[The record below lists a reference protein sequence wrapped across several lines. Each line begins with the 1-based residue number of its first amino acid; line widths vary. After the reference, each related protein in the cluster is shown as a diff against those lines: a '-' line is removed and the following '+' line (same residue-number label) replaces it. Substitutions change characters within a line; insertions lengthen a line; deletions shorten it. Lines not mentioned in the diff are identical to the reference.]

1 MAMQKFDE
9 LLANFSS
16 DKKIRIGVVCAN
28 DEVTIQ
34 SVFNEKVREY
44 LEPILIGDEEK
55 ISGILAQLGLSA
67 RIVSADTEEACAAI
81 GVEMVHK
88 KEIDFL
94 MKGHI
99 QTRTFLKAVVDR
111 EKGIATS
118 ALLSHVALNE
128 IPSYHKLLL
137 TTDGGMVTAPSKAD
151 KKILIQHGI
160 EVMNKIGIKKPKV
173 GLLAAAEKVN
183 PKIASTIEAEEIMN
197 ELQAEAPDSC
207 WIDGPISLDLS
218 LSKEVAEIKHY
229 DSPVAGDADIVVG
242 PDITTMN
249 VLGKSLT
256 ILAGAKMAG
265 LIMGASV
272 PIVMVSRGST
282 EEEKAYSI
290 VVAMY
295 CSKRG

>member
-1 MAMQKFDE
+1 MQKFDE
-9 LLANFSS
+9 LLANFASEQ
-16 DKKIRIGVVCAN
+16 KIRIGVVCAN

-44 LEPILIGDEEK
+44 LEPILIGDEAK
-55 ISGILAQLGLSA
+55 INEILTEYNFSA
-67 RIVSADTEEACAAI
+67 RIVSADTEESCAAI
-81 GVEMVHK
+81 GVEMVRK
-88 KEIDFL
+88 NEIDFL

-118 ALLSHVALNE
+118 GLLSHVALNE
-128 IPSYHKLLL
+128 IPAYHKLLL

-151 KKILIQHGI
+151 KKILIKHGI
-160 EVMNKIGIKKPKV
+160 EVMNKIGVKKPKV

-183 PKIASTIEAEEIMN
+183 PKISSTVEAEEIMQ
-197 ELQAEAPDSC
+197 EIQSEEPDSC

-218 LSKEVAEIKHY
+218 LSKEVAAIKHY
-229 DSPVAGDADIVVG
+229 ESPVAGDADIVVG

-290 VVAMY
+290 LVAMY
-295 CSKRG
+295 CSKR

>member
-1 MAMQKFDE
+1 MQH
-9 LLANFSS
+9 NFSAQ
-16 DKKIRIGVVCAN
+16 VVPA
-28 DEVTIQ
+28 E
-34 SVFNEKVREY
+34 
-44 LEPILIGDEEK
+44 
-55 ISGILAQLGLSA
+55 
-67 RIVSADTEEACAAI
+67 TEEECAAI
-81 GVEMVHK
+81 GVKMAKNNEL
-88 KEIDFL
+88 DFL
-94 MKGHI
+94 MKGHL

-118 ALLSHVALNE
+118 KLLSHVALNE
-128 IPSYHKLLL
+128 IPTYHKLLL
-137 TTDGGMVTAPSKAD
+137 TTDGGMVTSPSKEE

-160 EVMNKIGIKKPKV
+160 EVMNKIGVAKPKV

-183 PKIASTIEAEEIMN
+183 PKITSSVEAEEIMQEFQN
-197 ELQAEAPDSC
+197 EAPDSC

-218 LSKEVAEIKHY
+218 LSKEVARIKHY
-229 DSPVAGDADIVVG
+229 ESPVAGDADIVVG

-290 VVAMY
+290 LVAMY
-295 CSKRG
+295 CSKR

>member
-1 MAMQKFDE
+1 MQKFDE
-9 LLANFSS
+9 LLANFSC
-16 DKKIRIGVVCAN
+16 DQKIRIGVVCAN

-34 SVFNEKVREY
+34 SVFNQKVRDF
-44 LEPILIGDEEK
+44 LEPVLIGNEEIITK
-55 ISGILAQLGLSA
+55 ILRKLDLSA
-67 RIVSADTEEACAAI
+67 RVVPARTDEECAAL
-81 GVEMVHK
+81 GVEMVK
-88 KEIDFL
+88 KNDIDFL

-118 ALLSHVALNE
+118 GLLSHVALNE
-128 IPSYHKLLL
+128 IPAYHKLLL
-137 TTDGGMVTAPSKAD
+137 TTDGGMVTAPSKED

-160 EVMNKIGIKKPKV
+160 EVMNKIGIVKPKV
-173 GLLAAAEKVN
+173 GILAAAEKVN
-183 PKIASTIEAEEIMN
+183 PKIASSVEAEEIMQ
-197 ELQAEAPDSC
+197 ELQADAPDSC

-218 LSKEVAEIKHY
+218 LSKEVADIKHY
-229 DSPVAGDADIVVG
+229 DSPVAGDADIVIG

-290 VVAMY
+290 LIAMY
-295 CSKRG
+295 CSKR

>member
-1 MAMQKFDE
+1 MKKFDE
-9 LLANFSS
+9 LLTNFSS
-16 DKKIRIGVVCAN
+16 DQKIRIGVVCAN

-34 SVFNEKVREY
+34 SVFNEKVRDY

-55 ISGILAQLGLSA
+55 MIPILAKNGFSA
-67 RIVSADTEEACAAI
+67 RLVSAVTEEDCAAI
-81 GVEMVHK
+81 GVEMVKK

-111 EKGIATS
+111 EKGIAIS
-118 ALLSHVALNE
+118 DLLSHVALNE
-128 IPSYHKLLL
+128 IPAYHKLLL
-137 TTDGGMVTAPSKAD
+137 TTDGGMVTAPSKED
-151 KKILIQHGI
+151 KKILIKHGI
-160 EVMNKIGIKKPKV
+160 EVMNKIGIEKPKV

-183 PKIASTIEAEEIMN
+183 PKIASSVEAEEIMQ

-218 LSKEVAEIKHY
+218 LSKAVAKIKHY
-229 DSPVAGDADIVVG
+229 ESPVAGDADIVVG

-282 EEEKAYSI
+282 EEEKTYSI
-290 VVAMY
+290 LVAMY
-295 CSKRG
+295 CSKR

>member
-1 MAMQKFDE
+1 MKKFDE
-9 LLANFSS
+9 LLTNFSS
-16 DKKIRIGVVCAN
+16 DQKIRIGVVCAN

-34 SVFNEKVREY
+34 SVFNEKVRDY
-44 LEPILIGDEEK
+44 LEPVLIGDEEK
-55 ISGILAQLGLSA
+55 MIPILAENGFSA
-67 RIVSADTEEACAAI
+67 RLVSAVTEEDCAAI
-81 GVEMVHK
+81 GVEMVKK

-111 EKGIATS
+111 EKGIAIS
-118 ALLSHVALNE
+118 DLLSHVALNE
-128 IPSYHKLLL
+128 IPAYHKLLL
-137 TTDGGMVTAPSKAD
+137 TTDGGMVTAPSKED
-151 KKILIQHGI
+151 KKILIKHGI
-160 EVMNKIGIKKPKV
+160 EVMNKIGIEKPKV

-183 PKIASTIEAEEIMN
+183 PKIASSVEAEEIMQ

-207 WIDGPISLDLS
+207 WINGPISLDLS
-218 LSKEVAEIKHY
+218 LSKAVAKIKHY
-229 DSPVAGDADIVVG
+229 ESPVAGDADIVVG

-290 VVAMY
+290 LVAMY
-295 CSKRG
+295 CSKR

>member
-1 MAMQKFDE
+1 MMQKFDE
-9 LLANFSS
+9 LLTNFSS
-16 DKKIRIGVVCAN
+16 DEKIRIGIVCAN

-34 SVFNEKVREY
+34 AVFNEKVRDF
-44 LEPILIGDEEK
+44 LEPILIGDKEK
-55 ISGILAQLGLSA
+55 ITGILAKFDFSA
-67 RIVSADTEEACAAI
+67 RIVAADTEEACASI
-81 GVEMVHK
+81 GVEMVQK

-111 EKGIATS
+111 ENGITKS
-118 ALLSHVALNE
+118 GLLSHVALNE
-128 IPSYHKLLL
+128 IPAYHKLLL

-160 EVMNKIGIKKPKV
+160 EVMNKIGIAKPKV

-183 PKIASTIEAEEIMN
+183 PKISSSVEAEEIMQ
-197 ELQAEAPDSC
+197 EIQAEAPDSC

-218 LSKEVAEIKHY
+218 LSKEVAAIKHY

-290 VVAMY
+290 LVAMY
-295 CSKRG
+295 CSKR

>member
-1 MAMQKFDE
+1 MQKFDE
-9 LLANFSS
+9 LLANFASEQ
-16 DKKIRIGVVCAN
+16 KIRIGVVCAN

-44 LEPILIGDEEK
+44 LEPILIGDETRINE
-55 ISGILAQLGLSA
+55 ILTKHHFSA
-67 RIVSADTEEACAAI
+67 RIVSADTEEKCAAV
-81 GVEMVHK
+81 GVEMVRK
-88 KEIDFL
+88 NEIDFL

-118 ALLSHVALNE
+118 GLLSHVALNE
-128 IPSYHKLLL
+128 IPAYHKLLL

-151 KKILIQHGI
+151 KKILIKHGI
-160 EVMNKIGIKKPKV
+160 EVMNKIGVKKPKV

-183 PKIASTIEAEEIMN
+183 PKIPSSVEAEEIMLDMQ
-197 ELQAEAPDSC
+197 EEAPDSC
-207 WIDGPISLDLS
+207 YIDGPISLDLS
-218 LSKEVAEIKHY
+218 LSKEVAAIKHY
-229 DSPVAGDADIVVG
+229 ESPVAGDADIVVG

-290 VVAMY
+290 LVAMY
-295 CSKRG
+295 CSKR

>member
-1 MAMQKFDE
+1 MKKFDE
-9 LLANFSS
+9 LLTNFSS
-16 DKKIRIGVVCAN
+16 DQKIRIGVVCAN

-34 SVFNEKVREY
+34 SVFNEKVRDY
-44 LEPILIGDEEK
+44 LEPVLIGDEEK
-55 ISGILAQLGLSA
+55 MIPILAQNGFSA
-67 RIVSADTEEACAAI
+67 RLVSAVTEEDCAAI
-81 GVEMVHK
+81 GVEMVKK

-111 EKGIATS
+111 EKGIAIS
-118 ALLSHVALNE
+118 DLLSHVALNE
-128 IPSYHKLLL
+128 IPAYHKLLL
-137 TTDGGMVTAPSKAD
+137 TTDGGMVTAPSKED
-151 KKILIQHGI
+151 KKILIKHGI
-160 EVMNKIGIKKPKV
+160 EVMNKIGIEKPKV

-183 PKIASTIEAEEIMN
+183 PKIASSVEAEEIMQ
-197 ELQAEAPDSC
+197 ELQAEAPDNC

-218 LSKEVAEIKHY
+218 LSKAVAKIKHY
-229 DSPVAGDADIVVG
+229 ESPVAGDADIVVG

-290 VVAMY
+290 LVAMY
-295 CSKRG
+295 CSKR

>member
-1 MAMQKFDE
+1 MQKFDE
-9 LLANFSS
+9 LLSNFTSVQ
-16 DKKIRIGVVCAN
+16 KIRIGVVCAN
-28 DEVTIQ
+28 DEITVQ
-34 SVFNEKVREY
+34 SVFNEKVKEY
-44 LEPILIGDEEK
+44 LEPVLIGDEIK
-55 ISGILAQLGLSA
+55 IQTILVQHNFSAQVVPA
-67 RIVSADTEEACAAI
+67 ETEEECAAI
-81 GVEMVHK
+81 GVKMAKNNEL
-88 KEIDFL
+88 DFL
-94 MKGHI
+94 MKGHL

-118 ALLSHVALNE
+118 KLLSHVALN
-128 IPSYHKLLL
+128 
-137 TTDGGMVTAPSKAD
+137 DGMVTSPSKEE

-160 EVMNKIGIKKPKV
+160 EVMNKIGVAKPKV

-183 PKIASTIEAEEIMN
+183 PKITSSVEAEEIMQEFQN
-197 ELQAEAPDSC
+197 EAPDSC

-218 LSKEVAEIKHY
+218 LSKEVARIKHY
-229 DSPVAGDADIVVG
+229 ESPVAGDADIVVG
-242 PDITTMN
+242 PDITTIN

-290 VVAMY
+290 LVAMY
-295 CSKRG
+295 CSKR

>member
-1 MAMQKFDE
+1 MKKFDE
-9 LLANFSS
+9 LLANFSNE
-16 DKKIRIGVVCAN
+16 KKIRIGVVCAN
-28 DEVTIQ
+28 DEVTIR
-34 SVFNEKVREY
+34 SVFNERVNKY
-44 LEPILIGDEEK
+44 LEPVLIGDETK
-55 ISGILAQLGLSA
+55 ILEILTQNAYSA
-67 RIVSADTEEACAAI
+67 RIVPAVTEEECAAI
-81 GVEMVHK
+81 GVEMIRN

-118 ALLSHVALNE
+118 RLLSHVALNE
-128 IPSYHKLLL
+128 IPAYHKLLL
-137 TTDGGMVTAPSKAD
+137 TTDGGMVTAPTKED

-160 EVMNKIGIKKPKV
+160 EVMHKIGIEKPKV

-183 PKIASTIEAEEIMN
+183 PKIASSIEAEELMQEI
-197 ELQAEAPDSC
+197 QKEALNSC
-207 WIDGPISLDLS
+207 WIEGPISLDLS
-218 LSKEVAEIKHY
+218 LSKEVVEIKHY

-282 EEEKAYSI
+282 EEEKVYSI
-290 VVAMY
+290 LIAMY
-295 CSKRG
+295 CSKEAD

>member
-1 MAMQKFDE
+1 
-9 LLANFSS
+9 
-16 DKKIRIGVVCAN
+16 
-28 DEVTIQ
+28 
-34 SVFNEKVREY
+34 
-44 LEPILIGDEEK
+44 
-55 ISGILAQLGLSA
+55 
-67 RIVSADTEEACAAI
+67 
-81 GVEMVHK
+81 
-88 KEIDFL
+88 
-94 MKGHI
+94 MKGHL

-118 ALLSHVALNE
+118 KLLSHVALNE
-128 IPSYHKLLL
+128 IPTYHKLLL
-137 TTDGGMVTAPSKAD
+137 TTDGGMVTSPSKEE

-160 EVMNKIGIKKPKV
+160 EVMNKIGVAKPKV

-183 PKIASTIEAEEIMN
+183 PKITSSVEAEEIMQEFQN
-197 ELQAEAPDSC
+197 EAPDSC

-218 LSKEVAEIKHY
+218 LSKEVARIKHY
-229 DSPVAGDADIVVG
+229 ESPVAGDADIVVG

-290 VVAMY
+290 LVAMY
-295 CSKRG
+295 CSKR

>member
-1 MAMQKFDE
+1 MKKIDE
-9 LLANFSS
+9 LLTNFSS
-16 DKKIRIGVVCAN
+16 DQKIRIGVVCAN

-34 SVFNEKVREY
+34 SVFNEKVRDY
-44 LEPILIGDEEK
+44 LEPVLIGDEEK
-55 ISGILAQLGLSA
+55 MIPILAQNGFSA
-67 RIVSADTEEACAAI
+67 RLVSAVTEEDCAAI
-81 GVEMVHK
+81 GVEMVKK

-99 QTRTFLKAVVDR
+99 QTRIFLKAVVDR
-111 EKGIATS
+111 EKGIAVS
-118 ALLSHVALNE
+118 DLLSHVALNE
-128 IPSYHKLLL
+128 IPAYHKLLL
-137 TTDGGMVTAPSKAD
+137 TTDGGMVTAPSKED
-151 KKILIQHGI
+151 KKILIKHGI
-160 EVMNKIGIKKPKV
+160 EVMNKIGVEKPKV

-183 PKIASTIEAEEIMN
+183 PKIASSVEAEEIMQ

-218 LSKEVAEIKHY
+218 LSKAVAKIKHY
-229 DSPVAGDADIVVG
+229 ESPVAGDADIVVG

-256 ILAGAKMAG
+256 VLAGAKMAG

-290 VVAMY
+290 LVAMY
-295 CSKRG
+295 CSKR

>member
-1 MAMQKFDE
+1 MKKFDE
-9 LLANFSS
+9 LLTNFSS
-16 DKKIRIGVVCAN
+16 DQKIRIGVVCAN

-34 SVFNEKVREY
+34 SVFNEKVRDY
-44 LEPILIGDEEK
+44 LEPVLIGDEEK
-55 ISGILAQLGLSA
+55 MIPILAENGFSA
-67 RIVSADTEEACAAI
+67 RLVSAVTEEDCAAI
-81 GVEMVHK
+81 GVEMVKK

-111 EKGIATS
+111 EKGIAIS
-118 ALLSHVALNE
+118 DLLSHVALNE
-128 IPSYHKLLL
+128 IPAYHKLLL
-137 TTDGGMVTAPSKAD
+137 TTDGGMVTAPSKED
-151 KKILIQHGI
+151 KKILIKHGI
-160 EVMNKIGIKKPKV
+160 EVMNKIGIEKPKV

-183 PKIASTIEAEEIMN
+183 PKIASSVEAEEIMQ

-218 LSKEVAEIKHY
+218 LSKAVAKIKHY
-229 DSPVAGDADIVVG
+229 ESPVAGDADIVVG

-290 VVAMY
+290 LVAMY
-295 CSKRG
+295 CSKR

>member
-1 MAMQKFDE
+1 MQKFDE
-9 LLANFSS
+9 LLANFASEQ
-16 DKKIRIGVVCAN
+16 KIRIGVVCAN

-34 SVFNEKVREY
+34 SVFNEKVRDY
-44 LEPILIGDEEK
+44 LEPILIGDETRINE
-55 ISGILAQLGLSA
+55 ILTKHHFSA
-67 RIVSADTEEACAAI
+67 RIVSTDTEEKCAAV
-81 GVEMVHK
+81 GVEMVRK
-88 KEIDFL
+88 NEIDFL

-118 ALLSHVALNE
+118 GLLSHVALNE
-128 IPSYHKLLL
+128 IPAYHKLLL

-151 KKILIQHGI
+151 KKILIKHGI
-160 EVMNKIGIKKPKV
+160 EVMNKIGVKKPKV

-183 PKIASTIEAEEIMN
+183 PKISSTVEAEEIMQ
-197 ELQAEAPDSC
+197 EIQSEEPDSC

-218 LSKEVAEIKHY
+218 LSKEVAAIKHY
-229 DSPVAGDADIVVG
+229 ESPVAGDADIVVG

-290 VVAMY
+290 LVAMY
-295 CSKRG
+295 CSKR

>member
-1 MAMQKFDE
+1 MKKFDE
-9 LLANFSS
+9 LLTNFSS
-16 DKKIRIGVVCAN
+16 DQKIRIGVVCAN

-34 SVFNEKVREY
+34 SVFNEKVRDY
-44 LEPILIGDEEK
+44 LEPVLIGDEEK
-55 ISGILAQLGLSA
+55 MIPILAQNGFSA
-67 RIVSADTEEACAAI
+67 RLVSAVTEEDCVAI
-81 GVEMVHK
+81 GVEMVKK

-99 QTRTFLKAVVDR
+99 QTRIFLKAVVDR
-111 EKGIATS
+111 EKGIAVS
-118 ALLSHVALNE
+118 DLLSHVALNE
-128 IPSYHKLLL
+128 IPAYHKLLL
-137 TTDGGMVTAPSKAD
+137 TTDGGMVTAPSKED
-151 KKILIQHGI
+151 KKILIKHGI
-160 EVMNKIGIKKPKV
+160 EVMNKIGVEKPKV

-183 PKIASTIEAEEIMN
+183 PKIASSVEAEEIMQ

-218 LSKEVAEIKHY
+218 LSKAVAKIKHY
-229 DSPVAGDADIVVG
+229 ESPVAGDADIVVG

-256 ILAGAKMAG
+256 VLAGAKMAG

-290 VVAMY
+290 LVAMY
-295 CSKRG
+295 CSKR

>member
-1 MAMQKFDE
+1 MKKFDE
-9 LLANFSS
+9 LLTNFSS
-16 DKKIRIGVVCAN
+16 DQKIRIGVVCAN

-34 SVFNEKVREY
+34 SVFNEKVRDY
-44 LEPILIGDEEK
+44 LEPVLIGDEEK
-55 ISGILAQLGLSA
+55 MIPILAQNGFSA
-67 RIVSADTEEACAAI
+67 RLVSAVTEEDCAAI
-81 GVEMVHK
+81 GVEMVKK

-99 QTRTFLKAVVDR
+99 QTRIFLKAVVDR
-111 EKGIATS
+111 EKGIAVS
-118 ALLSHVALNE
+118 DLLSHVALNE
-128 IPSYHKLLL
+128 IPAYHKLLL
-137 TTDGGMVTAPSKAD
+137 TTDGGMVTAPSKED
-151 KKILIQHGI
+151 KKILIKHGI
-160 EVMNKIGIKKPKV
+160 EVMNKIGVEKPKV

-183 PKIASTIEAEEIMN
+183 PKIASSVEAEEIMQ

-218 LSKEVAEIKHY
+218 LSKAVAKIKHY
-229 DSPVAGDADIVVG
+229 ESPVAGDADIVVG

-256 ILAGAKMAG
+256 VLAGAKMAG

-290 VVAMY
+290 LVAMY
-295 CSKRG
+295 CSKR

>member
-1 MAMQKFDE
+1 MKKFDE
-9 LLANFSS
+9 LLTNFSS
-16 DKKIRIGVVCAN
+16 DQKIRIGVVCAN

-34 SVFNEKVREY
+34 SVFNEKVRDY

-55 ISGILAQLGLSA
+55 MISILAKNGFSA
-67 RIVSADTEEACAAI
+67 RLVSAVTEEDCAAI
-81 GVEMVHK
+81 GVEMVKK

-111 EKGIATS
+111 EKGIAIS
-118 ALLSHVALNE
+118 DLLSHVALNE
-128 IPSYHKLLL
+128 IPAYHKLLL
-137 TTDGGMVTAPSKAD
+137 TTDGGMVTAPSKED
-151 KKILIQHGI
+151 KKILIKHGI
-160 EVMNKIGIKKPKV
+160 EVMNKIGIEKPKV

-183 PKIASTIEAEEIMN
+183 PKIASSVEAEEIMQ

-218 LSKEVAEIKHY
+218 LSKAVAKIKHY
-229 DSPVAGDADIVVG
+229 ESPVAGDADIVVG

-290 VVAMY
+290 LVAMY
-295 CSKRG
+295 CSKR

>member
-1 MAMQKFDE
+1 MKKFDD
-9 LLANFSS
+9 LLTNFSS
-16 DKKIRIGVVCAN
+16 EQKIRIGVVCAN
-28 DEVTIQ
+28 DEVSIQ
-34 SVFNEKVREY
+34 SVFNAKVKEH
-44 LEPILIGDEEK
+44 LEPILIGEKEK
-55 ISGILAQLGLSA
+55 INKLLLKFGYSAQVVSGK
-67 RIVSADTEEACAAI
+67 TEEECAAV
-81 GVEMVHK
+81 GVDMVQK
-88 KEIDFL
+88 REIDFL

-118 ALLSHVALNE
+118 GLLSHVALNE
-128 IPSYHKLLL
+128 IPAYHKLLL
-137 TTDGGMVTAPSKAD
+137 TTDGGMVTAPSKGD
-151 KKILIQHGI
+151 KKILIQHAI
-160 EVMNKIGIKKPKV
+160 EVMNKIGVEKPKI

-183 PKIASTIEAEEIMN
+183 PKIASSVEAEELMQEIQTEN
-197 ELQAEAPDSC
+197 PESC

-218 LSKEVAEIKHY
+218 LSKKVAEIKHY
-229 DSPVAGDADIVVG
+229 DSPVAGDADIVIG

-282 EEEKAYSI
+282 EEEKVFSI

-295 CSKRG
+295 CSKR

>member
-1 MAMQKFDE
+1 MQKFEE

-16 DKKIRIGVVCAN
+16 ERKIRIGVVSAN

-34 SVFNEKVREY
+34 SVFNENVREY
-44 LEPILIGDEEK
+44 LEPVLIGDETAIIE
-55 ISGILAQLGLSA
+55 ILTKNAYSA
-67 RIVSADTEEACAAI
+67 EFVSAETEEECARI
-81 GVEMVHK
+81 GVEMVRN

-94 MKGHI
+94 MKGHL

-118 ALLSHVALNE
+118 PLLSHVALNE
-128 IPSYHKLLL
+128 IPAYHKLLL
-137 TTDGGMVTAPSKAD
+137 TTDGGMVTTPSKED

-160 EVMNKIGIKKPKV
+160 KVMNKLGVLKPKV
-173 GLLAAAEKVN
+173 GLLAAAENVN
-183 PKIASTIEAEEIMN
+183 PKIASSIEAEELMR
-197 ELQAEAPDSC
+197 EFHAEKPEIC

-218 LSKEVAEIKHY
+218 VSETVAAIKHY
-229 DSPVAGDADIVVG
+229 DSPVAGDADILVG

-282 EEEKAYSI
+282 EEEKVYSI
-290 VVAMY
+290 LVAMY
-295 CSKRG
+295 CSKKG

>member
-1 MAMQKFDE
+1 MQKFDE
-9 LLANFSS
+9 LLANFTC
-16 DKKIRIGVVCAN
+16 DQKIRIGVVCAN

-34 SVFNEKVREY
+34 SVFNEKVRDY
-44 LEPILIGDEEK
+44 LEPVLIGDKKK
-55 ISGILAQLGLSA
+55 IMAIMAAHDYSA
-67 RIVSADTEEACAAI
+67 RIVPAETEEDCASI
-81 GVEMVHK
+81 GVEMVK
-88 KEIDFL
+88 NNEIDFL

-118 ALLSHVALNE
+118 DLLSHVALNE
-128 IPSYHKLLL
+128 IPAYHKLLL
-137 TTDGGMVTAPSKAD
+137 TTDGGMVTAPSKSD
-151 KKILIQHGI
+151 KKILIRHGI
-160 EVMNKIGIKKPKV
+160 EVMNKIGIAKPKV

-183 PKIASTIEAEEIMN
+183 PKIASSVEAEEIMQ
-197 ELQAEAPDSC
+197 EIQVEAPDSC

-218 LSKEVAEIKHY
+218 LSKEVAKIKHY
-229 DSPVAGDADIVVG
+229 ESPVAGDADIVVG
-242 PDITTMN
+242 SDITTMN

-290 VVAMY
+290 LAAMY

>member
-1 MAMQKFDE
+1 MRKFEE
-9 LLANFSS
+9 LLANFTSNQR
-16 DKKIRIGVVCAN
+16 IRIGVVCAN

-34 SVFNEKVREY
+34 SVFNEKVKEY
-44 LEPILIGDEEK
+44 LEPILIGNEAK
-55 ISGILAQLGLSA
+55 IRTILAKHDFSA
-67 RIVSADTEEACAAI
+67 QIISAETEEECAAI
-81 GVEMVHK
+81 GVKMVK
-88 KEIDFL
+88 NNEIDFL

-118 ALLSHVALNE
+118 KLLSHVALNE
-128 IPSYHKLLL
+128 IPTYHKLLL
-137 TTDGGMVTAPSKAD
+137 TTDGGMVTAPSKED

-160 EVMNKIGIKKPKV
+160 EVMNKIGVVKPKV

-183 PKIASTIEAEEIMN
+183 PKIASSLEAEEIMQ
-197 ELQAEAPDSC
+197 ELQRQEPDSC

-218 LSKEVAEIKHY
+218 LSKEVAKIKHY
-229 DSPVAGDADIVVG
+229 ESPVAGDVDIVVG

-282 EEEKAYSI
+282 EEEKVYSI
-290 VVAMY
+290 LVAMY
-295 CSKRG
+295 CSKR

>member
-1 MAMQKFDE
+1 MKKFDE

-16 DKKIRIGVVCAN
+16 EKKIRIGVVCAN

-34 SVFNEKVREY
+34 SVFNEKVKDQ
-44 LEPILIGDEEK
+44 LEPVLIGDETK
-55 ISGILAQLGLSA
+55 ILEILTKNAYSA
-67 RIVSADTEEACAAI
+67 RIVPAETEEECAAI
-81 GVEMVHK
+81 GVDMVRK
-88 KEIDFL
+88 NEIDFL

-111 EKGIATS
+111 EKGIAQS
-118 ALLSHVALNE
+118 GLLSHVALNE
-128 IPSYHKLLL
+128 IPAYHKLLL
-137 TTDGGMVTAPSKAD
+137 TTDGGMVTAPSKED
-151 KKILIQHGI
+151 KKILIRHGI
-160 EVMNKIGIKKPKV
+160 EVMNKIGINKPKV

-183 PKIASTIEAEEIMN
+183 PKISSSIEAEEIMQ
-197 ELQAEAPDSC
+197 EFQTEAPASC
-207 WIDGPISLDLS
+207 WIDGPISLDLA
-218 LSKEVAEIKHY
+218 LSQEVAEIKHY

-265 LIMGASV
+265 LIMGATV

-290 VVAMY
+290 LIAMY
-295 CSKRG
+295 CSKEDDQ

>member
-1 MAMQKFDE
+1 MQKFDE
-9 LLANFSS
+9 LLANFNC
-16 DKKIRIGVVCAN
+16 DQKIRIGVVCAN

-34 SVFNEKVREY
+34 SVFNQKVRDY
-44 LEPILIGDEEK
+44 LEPILIGDEEIITK
-55 ISGILAQLGLSA
+55 ILKKLDFSA
-67 RIVSADTEEACAAI
+67 RVVPAGTEEECAAL
-81 GVEMVHK
+81 GVEMVK
-88 KEIDFL
+88 KNDIDFL

-99 QTRTFLKAVVDR
+99 QTRTFLKAIVDR

-118 ALLSHVALNE
+118 GLLSHVAINE
-128 IPSYHKLLL
+128 IPAYHKLLL
-137 TTDGGMVTAPSKAD
+137 TTDGGMVTAPSKED

-160 EVMNKIGIKKPKV
+160 EVMNKIGIVKPKV
-173 GLLAAAEKVN
+173 GILAAAEKVN
-183 PKIASTIEAEEIMN
+183 PKIASSVEAEEIMQ
-197 ELQAEAPDSC
+197 ELQADAPDSC

-218 LSKEVAEIKHY
+218 LSKEVADIKHY
-229 DSPVAGDADIVVG
+229 DSPVAGDADIVIG

-290 VVAMY
+290 LIAMY
-295 CSKRG
+295 CSKR

>member
-1 MAMQKFDE
+1 MQKFDE
-9 LLANFSS
+9 LLANFSC
-16 DKKIRIGVVCAN
+16 DQKIRIGVVCAN

-34 SVFNEKVREY
+34 SVFNQKVRDF
-44 LEPILIGDEEK
+44 LEPVLIGDEEIITK
-55 ISGILAQLGLSA
+55 ILRKLDFSA
-67 RIVSADTEEACAAI
+67 RVVPGRTEEECAAL
-81 GVEMVHK
+81 GVEMVK
-88 KEIDFL
+88 KNDIDFL

-118 ALLSHVALNE
+118 GLLSHVALNE
-128 IPSYHKLLL
+128 IPAYHKLLL
-137 TTDGGMVTAPSKAD
+137 TTDGGMVTAPSKED

-160 EVMNKIGIKKPKV
+160 EVMNKIGIVKPKV
-173 GLLAAAEKVN
+173 GILAAAEKVN
-183 PKIASTIEAEEIMN
+183 PKIASSVEAEEIMQ
-197 ELQAEAPDSC
+197 ELQADAPDSC

-218 LSKEVAEIKHY
+218 LSKEVADIKHY
-229 DSPVAGDADIVVG
+229 DSPVAGDADIVIG

-282 EEEKAYSI
+282 EEEKVYSI
-290 VVAMY
+290 LIAMY
-295 CSKRG
+295 CSKR

>member
-1 MAMQKFDE
+1 MQKFDE
-9 LLANFSS
+9 LLANFSC
-16 DKKIRIGVVCAN
+16 DQKIRIGVVCAN
-28 DEVTIQ
+28 DEITIQ
-34 SVFNEKVREY
+34 SVFNQKVRDF
-44 LEPILIGDEEK
+44 LEPILIGDEEIITK
-55 ISGILAQLGLSA
+55 ILRKHDFSA
-67 RIVSADTEEACAAI
+67 RVVPAMTEEECAAL
-81 GVEMVHK
+81 GVEMVK
-88 KEIDFL
+88 KNDIDFL

-118 ALLSHVALNE
+118 GLLSHVALNE
-128 IPSYHKLLL
+128 IPAYHKLLL
-137 TTDGGMVTAPSKAD
+137 TTDGGMVTAPSKED
-151 KKILIQHGI
+151 KKILIQHGL
-160 EVMNKIGIKKPKV
+160 EVMKKIGIAKPKV
-173 GLLAAAEKVN
+173 GILAAAEKVN
-183 PKIASTIEAEEIMN
+183 PKIASSVEAEEIMQ
-197 ELQAEAPDSC
+197 ELQTEMSDSC

-218 LSKEVAEIKHY
+218 LSKKVADIKHY
-229 DSPVAGDADIVVG
+229 ESPVAGDADIVIG

-290 VVAMY
+290 LIAMY
-295 CSKRG
+295 CSKR

>member
-1 MAMQKFDE
+1 MRKFEE
-9 LLANFSS
+9 LLANFTSNQR
-16 DKKIRIGVVCAN
+16 IRIGVVCAN

-34 SVFNEKVREY
+34 SVFNEKVKEY
-44 LEPILIGDEEK
+44 LEPILIGDEVK
-55 ISGILAQLGLSA
+55 IRTILAKHDFSA
-67 RIVSADTEEACAAI
+67 QIISAETEEECAAI
-81 GVEMVHK
+81 GVKMVK
-88 KEIDFL
+88 NNEIDFL

-118 ALLSHVALNE
+118 GLLSHVALNE
-128 IPSYHKLLL
+128 IPTYHKLLL
-137 TTDGGMVTAPSKAD
+137 TTDGGMVTAPSKED

-160 EVMNKIGIKKPKV
+160 EVMNKIGVAKPKV

-183 PKIASTIEAEEIMN
+183 PKIASSVEAEEIMQ
-197 ELQAEAPDSC
+197 ELQSQEPDRC

-218 LSKEVAEIKHY
+218 LSKEVAKIKHY
-229 DSPVAGDADIVVG
+229 ESPVAGDADIVVG

-256 ILAGAKMAG
+256 VLAGGKMAG

-290 VVAMY
+290 LVAMY
-295 CSKRG
+295 CSKR

>member
-1 MAMQKFDE
+1 MRKFDE
-9 LLANFSS
+9 LLENFSS
-16 DKKIRIGVVCAN
+16 DQKIRIGVVSAN

-34 SVFNEKVREY
+34 SVFNEKVRDY
-44 LEPILIGDEEK
+44 LEPVLIGDKVK
-55 ISGILAQLGLSA
+55 IAEILTQKGLSA
-67 RIVSADTEEACAAI
+67 QIISAETEEASAAI
-81 GVEMVHK
+81 GVELVRNN
-88 KEIDFL
+88 EIDFL

-99 QTRTFLKAVVDR
+99 QTRTFLKAVVNR

-118 ALLSHVALNE
+118 HLLSHVALNE
-128 IPSYHKLLL
+128 IPAYHKLLL

-151 KKILIQHGI
+151 KKVLIQHGI
-160 EVMNKIGIKKPKV
+160 EVMNKIGIEKPKV

-183 PKIASTIEAEEIMN
+183 PKIASSVEAEEIMR
-197 ELQAEAPDSC
+197 EIQEEAPESC

-218 LSKEVAEIKHY
+218 LSKEIAEIKHY

-242 PDITTMN
+242 PEITTMN

-256 ILAGAKMAG
+256 VLAGAKMAG

-282 EEEKAYSI
+282 EDEKAYSI
-290 VVAMY
+290 LVAMY

>member
-1 MAMQKFDE
+1 MKKFDE
-9 LLANFSS
+9 LLTNFSS
-16 DKKIRIGVVCAN
+16 DQKIRIGVVCAN

-34 SVFNEKVREY
+34 SVFNEKVRDY
-44 LEPILIGDEEK
+44 LEPVLIGDEEK
-55 ISGILAQLGLSA
+55 MIPILAKNGFSA
-67 RIVSADTEEACAAI
+67 RLVSAVTEEDCAAI
-81 GVEMVHK
+81 GVEMVKK

-111 EKGIATS
+111 EKGIAIS
-118 ALLSHVALNE
+118 DLLSHVALNE
-128 IPSYHKLLL
+128 IPAYHKLLL
-137 TTDGGMVTAPSKAD
+137 TTDGGMVTAPSKED
-151 KKILIQHGI
+151 KKILIKHGI
-160 EVMNKIGIKKPKV
+160 EVMNKIGIEKPKV

-183 PKIASTIEAEEIMN
+183 PKIASSVEAEEIMQ

-218 LSKEVAEIKHY
+218 LSKAVAKIKHY
-229 DSPVAGDADIVVG
+229 ESPVAGDADIVVG

-290 VVAMY
+290 LVAMY
-295 CSKRG
+295 CSKR

>member
-1 MAMQKFDE
+1 MKKFDE
-9 LLANFSS
+9 LLTNFSS
-16 DKKIRIGVVCAN
+16 DQKIRIGVVCAN

-34 SVFNEKVREY
+34 SVFNEKVRDY
-44 LEPILIGDEEK
+44 LEPVLIGDEEK
-55 ISGILAQLGLSA
+55 MIPILAQNGFSA
-67 RIVSADTEEACAAI
+67 RLVSSVTEEDCAAI
-81 GVEMVHK
+81 GVEMVKK

-99 QTRTFLKAVVDR
+99 QTRIFLKAVVDH
-111 EKGIATS
+111 EKGIAVS
-118 ALLSHVALNE
+118 DLLSHVALNE
-128 IPSYHKLLL
+128 IPAYHKLLL
-137 TTDGGMVTAPSKAD
+137 TTDGGMVTAPSKED
-151 KKILIQHGI
+151 KKILIKHGI
-160 EVMNKIGIKKPKV
+160 EVMNKIGVEKPKV

-183 PKIASTIEAEEIMN
+183 PKIASSVEAEEIMQ

-218 LSKEVAEIKHY
+218 LSKAVAKIKHY
-229 DSPVAGDADIVVG
+229 ESPVAGDADIVVG

-256 ILAGAKMAG
+256 VLAGAKMAG

-290 VVAMY
+290 LVAMY
-295 CSKRG
+295 CSKR

>member
-1 MAMQKFDE
+1 MQKFDE
-9 LLANFSS
+9 LLANFASEQ
-16 DKKIRIGVVCAN
+16 KIRIGVVCAN

-34 SVFNEKVREY
+34 SVFNEKVRDY
-44 LEPILIGDEEK
+44 LEPILIGDETRINE
-55 ISGILAQLGLSA
+55 ILTEHNFSA
-67 RIVSADTEEACAAI
+67 RIVSADTEEKCAAI
-81 GVEMVHK
+81 GVEMVRK
-88 KEIDFL
+88 DEIDFL

-111 EKGIATS
+111 ERGIATS
-118 ALLSHVALNE
+118 GLLSHVALNE
-128 IPSYHKLLL
+128 IPAYHKLLL

-151 KKILIQHGI
+151 KKILIKHGI
-160 EVMNKIGIKKPKV
+160 EVMNKIGVKKPKV

-183 PKIASTIEAEEIMN
+183 PKISSSVEAKEIML
-197 ELQAEAPDSC
+197 EMQEEAPDSC
-207 WIDGPISLDLS
+207 YIDGPISLDLS
-218 LSKEVAEIKHY
+218 LSKEVAAIKHY
-229 DSPVAGDADIVVG
+229 ESPVAGDADIVVG

-290 VVAMY
+290 LVAMY
-295 CSKRG
+295 CSKR